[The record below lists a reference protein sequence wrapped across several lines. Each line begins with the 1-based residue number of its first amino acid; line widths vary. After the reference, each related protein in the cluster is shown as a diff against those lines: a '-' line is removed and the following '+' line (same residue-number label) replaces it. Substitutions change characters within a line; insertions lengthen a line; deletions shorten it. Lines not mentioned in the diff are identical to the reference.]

1 MVLEGIKRRKYKYW
15 YWGYLWDCIWCVG
28 DAGRGLLG
36 PVWLLTL
43 LGSNGGV
50 SSSICVWDWFGRS
63 GSICLSTSTG
73 AAEVGIGILA
83 FELVSLIPRLDVF
96 DSSPMFNGLKKVSKG
111 FETAFYFLCISIISN
126 LIFFLILS
134 LYWKQL
140 THKHVWIYWAI
151 I

>member
-1 MVLEGIKRRKYKYW
+1 MVFEGIKRRKYKYRPHV
-15 YWGYLWDCIWCVG
+15 GYLWDCIWCVG

-111 FETAFYFLCISIISN
+111 FETAFYFLRISN
-126 LIFFLILS
+126 ICNLTLHLLSCILFYHYI
-134 LYWKQL
+134 LLK
-140 THKHVWIYWAI
+140 TINT
-151 I
+151 